1 MNKTLPQ
8 VLKNIRACTRCAH
21 ALPCGPRPVVQAH
34 RSARLRVVGQAPGR
48 KVHETG
54 IPWNDPSGDRLR
66 NWLGLMPEQFYDP
79 RKVAII
85 PMGFCY
91 PGKAAS
97 GDNPPRA
104 ECAPRW
110 HEVLNVHLPDISL
123 TLLIGHHAQA
133 YYLGERRKA
142 TLSDTVKAWA
152 EYLPLGYLPLAHPSP
167 RNQPWLAK
175 NPWFEVEVVQELKNI
190 IQALGLCVDHLPL
203 SFFKADPLCR
213 AICSVLSLLISY
225 CG

>member
-1 MNKTLPQ
+1 MRNALPKL
-8 VLKNIRACTRCAH
+8 LKNIRACTHCAH
-21 ALPCGPRPVVQAH
+21 ALPCNPRPIVQALG
-34 RSARLRVVGQAPGR
+34 SARLRIVGQAPGR

-66 NWLGLMPEQFYDP
+66 TWLGLTPVQFYDS
-79 RKVAII
+79 RKVAIT

-91 PGKAAS
+91 PGKAVS
-97 GDNPPRA
+97 GDNPPRP

-110 HEVLNVHLPDISL
+110 HPQLDALLPDIAL

-133 YYLGERRKA
+133 YYLGDRRKA
-142 TLSDTVKAWA
+142 TLGDTVKAWK

-175 NPWFEVEVVQELKNI
+175 NPWFEVELVLDLQNVIRALK
-190 IQALGLCVDHLPL
+190 L
-203 SFFKADPLCR
+203 
-213 AICSVLSLLISY
+213 
-225 CG
+225 